1 MILHRYRV
9 LRPLMIHGRIAATG
23 EVVRL
28 PEHAA
33 LEWIESGHLK
43 ALEDAVLLVNGDGSR
58 WATPMQRN
66 D

>member
-43 ALEDAVLLVNGDGSR
+43 ALDDAVLLVNGDGSK
-58 WATPMQRN
+58 WTQPMTRN
-66 D
+66 